1 MLKCLKLP
9 KLEVQ
14 EALSLQFNFGK
25 TLLLPF
31 KKTPQP
37 TYTNIHLIIQLI
49 CENMKSIYVFLTIVF
64 FLLATYSGNAQSN
77 EYLKGYIITI
87 NQDTIEGYIKD
98 EKRTAISQ
106 SFYFKKQKSQL
117 AEKKTTSEVKGFFM
131 AASFHFEAID
141 FEINGSTE
149 KRFLRKLVDGATKLY
164 QYYDESAY
172 DYVVVKQSGKSLQ
185 ITKKD
190 TIINRKI
197 IVDSKYL
204 GQLKNFFRDCPTVPS
219 VKSLKWNKKSLSKG
233 RRLKVKIGAQVGIR
247 FLNAD
252 ISGIQGGERA
262 YEDDIRVFQFGG
274 LVSLAYFDRLTLQ
287 VGATYNTYDTEGFVE
302 FTIGTFSLMRNIKNI
317 EIPIN
322 VKYNLFTKKKLVPY
336 VIAGVRPGIFLSGEE
351 IEIET
356 RVGVPTTN
364 SFDLDYDHVFGINL
378 GIGLSYKIT
387 ESLEGQLEF
396 GYESLGMNL
405 NINQGIIFR
414 GFALNTKVFF

>member
-1 MLKCLKLP
+1 
-9 KLEVQ
+9 
-14 EALSLQFNFGK
+14 
-25 TLLLPF
+25 
-31 KKTPQP
+31 
-37 TYTNIHLIIQLI
+37 
-49 CENMKSIYVFLTIVF
+49 MKSIYVFLTIVF

-219 VKSLKWNKKSLSKG
+219 VKSLKWNKKSLVKFVTDYDSCVNPDQAVANLSKG
-233 RRLKVKIGAQVGIR
+233 RRLKIKVGAQVGIR

-252 ISGIQGGERA
+252 ISGIQGGEKA

-287 VGATYNTYDTEGFVE
+287 VGATYNTYDTEGLVE

-396 GYESLGMNL
+396 GYDSLGMN
-405 NINQGIIFR
+405 IKVNQDITFK

>member
-1 MLKCLKLP
+1 
-9 KLEVQ
+9 
-14 EALSLQFNFGK
+14 
-25 TLLLPF
+25 
-31 KKTPQP
+31 
-37 TYTNIHLIIQLI
+37 
-49 CENMKSIYVFLTIVF
+49 MKSIYVFLTIVF

-219 VKSLKWNKKSLSKG
+219 VKSLKWNKKSLVKFVTDYDSCVNPDQAVANLSKG
-233 RRLKVKIGAQVGIR
+233 RRLKIKVGAQVGIR

-252 ISGIQGGERA
+252 ISGIQGGEKA

-287 VGATYNTYDTEGFVE
+287 VGATYNTYDTEGLVE

-322 VKYNLFTKKKLVPY
+322 VKYNLFTNKKLVPY

-396 GYESLGMNL
+396 GYDSLGMN
-405 NINQGIIFR
+405 IKVNQDITFK